1 MTRMSPLLA
10 PLVLA
15 AALMFGAAVPG
26 VAQPAM
32 ILDPSEVVQIR
43 PMRLTDTVRFSGTV
57 APSRQVDLSAQV
69 SGIAEQVLVRA
80 GESVTEGQIL
90 VQIATADL
98 GLQLEAQQA
107 SLASTRVQLDSARA
121 ALERA
126 NALSASGVASRTAL
140 DDAQSQVDVL
150 AASLRSLETQVRLA
164 QSNLDRATIRAPFA
178 GVVSSRAVEEGQLV
192 SAGARVVSLVD
203 LSTVTIEA
211 VAPLI
216 DTLDLAVGQ
225 SALLQLPGGERRSE
239 LRATIDRIN
248 PIAES
253 GTRSIKFYLTLP
265 NPAGFLRGGTFVTG
279 TVELRVAEDALAVP
293 RDALRTGASGPEV
306 LVLRDGRTAA
316 QPVVTGP
323 AWSSGALV
331 QITQGLSVGDQVV
344 AMALRGLDVG
354 QLVTIEE

>member
-1 MTRMSPLLA
+1 MIRLAHLMTRLLLTFA
-10 PLVLA
+10 FAIGLPVA
-15 AALMFGAAVPG
+15 AT
-26 VAQPAM
+26 AQPAM
-32 ILDPSEVVQIR
+32 ILHPSEVVQIQ
-43 PMRLTDTVRFSGTV
+43 PMRLAETVRFSGTV
-57 APSRQVDLSAQV
+57 APARQVELSAQV
-69 SGIAEQVLVRA
+69 TGIAEQVLVRP
-80 GESVTEGQIL
+80 GEPVLEGQVL

-164 QSNLDRATIRAPFA
+164 QSNLDRATIRAPFS

-192 SAGARVVSLVD
+192 AAGAPVVSLVD

-225 SALLQLPGGERRSE
+225 SAILMLPGDERSE
-239 LRATIDRIN
+239 LRATVERIN
-248 PIAES
+248 PVAES
-253 GTRSIKFYLTLP
+253 GTRSIKFYLSLP

-279 TVELRVAEDALAVP
+279 MVELRVAEGALAVP
-293 RDALRTGASGPEV
+293 RDALRTGDAGPEV
-306 LVLRDGRTAA
+306 LLLRDGRTVS

-323 AWSSGALV
+323 VWSSGALV
-331 QITQGLSVGDQVV
+331 QVMQGLSAGDQVV
-344 AMALRGLDVG
+344 AMALRGLGAG
-354 QLVTIEE
+354 QSVTIEE